1 MEGINFKRDLIEN
14 FIEVPKNFERF
25 QQETLVD
32 IGNLVE
38 NTKNVDPEKGEIIH
52 EFIKCLINLHDG
64 VGKETKLHSLHKKRE
79 SIRKAYRLDDKD
91 YDTVD
96 RIMDKL
102 RQAKNKLVLFVK
114 EAVGSKQFK
123 GIRKELFEIIVQVI
137 RESLEQELD
146 IKHIITQLIKLIF
159 PH

>member
-1 MEGINFKRDLIEN
+1 MPL
-14 FIEVPKNFERF
+14 
-25 QQETLVD
+25 
-32 IGNLVE
+32 
-38 NTKNVDPEKGEIIH
+38 
-52 EFIKCLINLHDG
+52 NLHDG

-79 SIRKAYRLDDKD
+79 SIRKACRLDDKD

-146 IKHIITQLIKLIF
+146 IKHIITQLIKLILSSLV
-159 PH
+159 